1 MRIEYIFLKT
11 LSPLGIEVIL
21 LKQNQQ
27 HGRYITEEYIKMSFK
42 NYEN

>member
-11 LSPLGIEVIL
+11 LSLGIEVIL

-27 HGRYITEEYIKMSFK
+27 HVRYITEKLIK
-42 NYEN
+42 NEL